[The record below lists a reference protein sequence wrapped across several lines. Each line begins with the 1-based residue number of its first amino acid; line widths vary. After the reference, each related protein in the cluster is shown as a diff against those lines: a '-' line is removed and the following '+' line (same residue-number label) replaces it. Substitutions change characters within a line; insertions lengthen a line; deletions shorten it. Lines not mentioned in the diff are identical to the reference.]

1 MSLSKMPR
9 VGVGI
14 IITKGNQVLLLRR
27 HNVHGAGSWSTPG
40 GHLDFGESPEVCAIR
55 EAKEET
61 NVTVTNVRFRAVTND
76 FFAAEGKHYITLWLE
91 GDYAGGE
98 PRVNAAYEM
107 AEVGWFAWDALP
119 QPLFLSLQQLLD
131 GNHYPPENVL
141 PLVTQVLNEE
151 GRALWDQKAT
161 FWDALH
167 GDEGNQFHRRLVAP
181 AVERLLAL
189 QPGERVLDVACG
201 NGVMARRLAALGG
214 RVTAVDFS
222 LALIK
227 KARQRGQPA
236 GEPIQYGVADA
247 TDEEALAALGE
258 GQFDAVVCTMAL
270 MDMPVIAPLYR
281 AVRRLLVENGRFVFA
296 NAHPAFNS
304 NNPVFV
310 IEQADDDGQLITTRG
325 VKINAYLAIPPLKG
339 VGAPGEPG
347 PHTYYHRPLHQ
358 LLGEAFAAGLV
369 LDALEEPTFAPEDAD
384 PQRPLSWSSLWQ
396 IPPVLVGR
404 LHAAN

>member
-1 MSLSKMPR
+1 
-9 VGVGI
+9 
-14 IITKGNQVLLLRR
+14 
-27 HNVHGAGSWSTPG
+27 
-40 GHLDFGESPEVCAIR
+40 
-55 EAKEET
+55 
-61 NVTVTNVRFRAVTND
+61 
-76 FFAAEGKHYITLWLE
+76 
-91 GDYAGGE
+91 
-98 PRVNAAYEM
+98 M

-141 PLVTQVLNEE
+141 PPVTQVLNEE
-151 GRALWDQKAT
+151 GRALWEQKAT

-222 LALIK
+222 PALIE
-227 KARQRGQPA
+227 KAQQRGQPA

-247 TDEEALAALGE
+247 TDEEAMAALGE

-270 MDMPVIAPLYR
+270 MDMPAITPLYR
-281 AVRRLLVENGRFVFA
+281 AVRRLLVENGRLVFA
-296 NAHPAFNS
+296 NTHPAFNA
-304 NNPVFV
+304 NHVFAA
-310 IEQADDDGQLITTRG
+310 EMADQGGQLVTTTAL
-325 VKINAYLAIPPLKG
+325 KISAYLSIPPVKAG
-339 VGAPGEPG
+339 GAVGEPT
-347 PHTYYHRPLHQ
+347 PHIYYHRPLHQ
-358 LLGEAFAAGLV
+358 LLGEAFAARLV
-369 LDALEEPTFAPEDAD
+369 LDALEEPAFAPEDAD

-396 IPPVLVGR
+396 IPPVLAGR
-404 LHAAN
+404 LRPAN